1 MLWNI
6 WQQGKQLENFIRL
19 IHDLRFYL
27 DLNLNLKAI
36 ITLIERNVVLIIT
49 LYFYN
54 SLK

>member
-6 WQQGKQLENFIRL
+6 LKQGKQLENCIRL

-27 DLNLNLKAI
+27 DLNLNLKAF
-36 ITLIERNVVLIIT
+36 ITLIERNDVLIIT
-49 LYFYN
+49 LYFHN